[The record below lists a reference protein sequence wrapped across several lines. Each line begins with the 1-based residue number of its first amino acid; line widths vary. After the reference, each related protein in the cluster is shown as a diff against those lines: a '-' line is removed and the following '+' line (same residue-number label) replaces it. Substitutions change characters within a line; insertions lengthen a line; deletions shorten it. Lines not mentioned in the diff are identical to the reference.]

1 MTRKIASWILTHRLI
16 VMGIIA
22 VFTLFFAWE
31 IRNVE
36 VKTIFQ
42 DLLPQSHPY
51 IKIHKKYEA
60 QLGDPLKVFLMLQ
73 IKEGDIYN
81 YETLKKVKQINDSLD
96 SIPGVNHNQ
105 VYSIGS
111 RKIKKITVTAD
122 SIFAEDFMKDVP
134 HSKEEME
141 GFRKTLRNTNGVY
154 GVWVSPNETSVLFT
168 AAFIPEL
175 LDYNVLFKKINE
187 IISTQSDSK
196 HMIYAGGEPILTGW
210 VYLYQKQVYGILGIS
225 FLVMCGLLYYYFRNL
240 VGVVVPLS
248 SGLLGIIWGLG
259 FCGLMGY
266 NLEPLSLVIPLL
278 ITARALSHSVQLTER
293 YFECYHESKQVG
305 PACIEASTSQ
315 YPPGMLGILC
325 DVIGIYLIA
334 VAPIPLIQKLAFLCG
349 FWALGIIPTGLILTP
364 ILLSFFPPP
373 KNISEIV
380 DLNKGF
386 TQKLLGWIAKVG
398 YGRAAVI
405 TFIGA
410 IPFTLITGW
419 IALQVNI
426 GDINPGTPILWKD
439 SQYNVAIREM
449 NKNFPGTEEL
459 YVIVKGEGA
468 QSVSNPQFLR
478 VLNSFQRHMEK
489 NPMVTATLSIAD
501 LLPPIQQSVF
511 GGYPK
516 YEILPK
522 VQDQCRQLLYILTG
536 SSAPGDFNRYFSED
550 EDNSNVI
557 IWFKDHMGN
566 TIRSAIASVNDFIG
580 TNRDDIAKAKVE
592 FQLASGSIG
601 ILAAAN
607 EVVEKSQLLNLILV
621 MSAVF
626 VLCTLTYRSMVAA
639 LIIMIPLNLANLV
652 TLTVMKVLG
661 IGLNINTLPI
671 VSVGVGT
678 GIDYGIYL
686 LSRLCEE
693 YQKQGKYSF
702 DTLLSSLKTTGKAIF
717 FTNTTM
723 CSGIIFFYFLSSLR
737 FQAEM
742 GLLLAIIMFMNMI
755 GALFLIPS
763 MVYVFKPKFLG
774 KAKLLVKE
782 G

>member
-1 MTRKIASWILTHRLI
+1 MTRKIASWILTHRVL

-22 VFTLFFAWE
+22 VLTLFFVWE
-31 IRNVE
+31 MRKVE

-42 DLLPQSHPY
+42 DLLPESHPY
-51 IKIHKKYEA
+51 IKVHKRYEA

-73 IKEGDIYN
+73 VTEGDIYN
-81 YETLKKVKQINDSLD
+81 YETLKKVKEITDSLD
-96 SIPGVNHNQ
+96 AIQGVNHNQ

-122 SIFAEDFMKDVP
+122 SIFAEDLMKDVP
-134 HSKEEME
+134 QTMDELDD
-141 GFRKTLRNTNGVY
+141 LRRTVRDTNGVY
-154 GVWVSPNETSVLFT
+154 GVWVSPNETSVLFS

-175 LDYNVLFKKINE
+175 LDYTVLFKSVNE
-187 IISTQSDSK
+187 IIATQLDSR
-196 HMIYAGGEPILTGW
+196 HRIYAAGEPVLTGW
-210 VYLYQKQVYGILGIS
+210 VYLYQKQVNWILGLS
-225 FLVMCGLLYYYFRNL
+225 FLAMCALLYYYFRNL

-248 SGLLGIIWGLG
+248 AGLLGIVWGLG

-293 YFECYHESKQVG
+293 YFECYHDSKNVVT
-305 PACIEASTSQ
+305 ACIDAATSQ
-315 YPPGMLGILC
+315 FPPGLLGILC

-334 VAPIPLIQKLAFLCG
+334 VAPIPLIQKLAYLCG
-349 FWALGIIPTGLILTP
+349 FWAVGIIPTALIFTP
-364 ILLSFFPPP
+364 IMLSFFPAPR
-373 KNISEIV
+373 NIPDIV

-386 TQKLLGWIAKVG
+386 TQKLLGWIAKAG
-398 YGRAAVI
+398 YGKSAVTI
-405 TFIGA
+405 VILTV
-410 IPFTLITGW
+410 PFTILTGW
-419 IALQVNI
+419 ISLQVNI

-439 SQYNVAIREM
+439 SDYNVAIREM
-449 NKNFPGTEEL
+449 NRNFPGTEEL
-459 YVIVKGEGA
+459 YVIVKGEGTGT
-468 QSVSNPQFLR
+468 QVVTDPQFLK
-478 VLNSFQRHMEK
+478 LLTSFQRHMEK
-489 NPMVTATLSIAD
+489 NPLVTGTLSIAD
-501 LLPPIQQSVF
+501 LLPPIQKSVF

-522 VQDQCRQLLYILTG
+522 DKDQGRQLIYVLTG
-536 SSAPGDFNRYFSED
+536 SSAPGDFNRYFSEA
-550 EDNSNVI
+550 EDNANVI

-566 TIRSAIASVNDFIG
+566 TIRSAIASVNDFIEANHNSIG
-580 TNRDDIAKAKVE
+580 KFE

-607 EVVEKSQLLNLILV
+607 EVVEESQLLNLILV

-626 VLCTLTYRSMVAA
+626 VLCTLTYRSVAA
-639 LIIMIPLNLANLV
+639 AIIIMIPLNIANLV
-652 TLTVMKVLG
+652 TLTVMKALD

-686 LSRLCEE
+686 LSRICEN
-693 YQKQGKYSF
+693 YQKQGSYSF

-723 CSGIIFFYFLSSLR
+723 CSGIILFYFFSSLR

-742 GLLLAIIMFMNMI
+742 GLLLTIIMFMNMV

-774 KAKLLVKE
+774 KAKITA
-782 G
+782 